1 MNRQVL
7 LLSLLLTGSVLCL
20 PRPAA
25 AQRGGGLE
33 AAMGDHRPDM
43 PTVAMEYNQ
52 RLKWTVFGQVLTLD
66 GKPVS
71 GAKVLVD
78 VGGGGQGR
86 RKLDTNLQGEF
97 RTEYILDTKLY
108 KTLSVE
114 AVASKPA
121 DLQ

>member
-1 MNRQVL
+1 MNRQLFFLIL
-7 LLSLLLTGSVLCL
+7 LLAGSVLCL

-25 AQRGGGLE
+25 AQRGAAAGKLE
-33 AAMGDHRPDM
+33 EAMGGRSEM

-86 RKLDTNLQGEF
+86 RTLDTNLRGEF
-97 RTEYILDTKLY
+97 STEYTLDIQLY
-108 KTLSVE
+108 
-114 AVASKPA
+114 
-121 DLQ
+121 